1 LSGTFLVGMGDQ
13 FDASKLSPLAPG
25 SFGMIPPGMH
35 HFAQARGEVVLQLHG
50 TGPWTLTYVN
60 ASDAPQGTQ

>member
-1 LSGTFLVGMGDQ
+1 
-13 FDASKLSPLAPG
+13 
-25 SFGMIPPGMH
+25 MIPPGMH